1 MDRRQFIAAASASVA
16 FGPAACAQSL
26 APSPPSPRAAAL
38 IGAARAQVGVTRA
51 YDPAY
56 TRIPFPGGDVPRVK
70 GVCTDVVVRAYRD
83 ALRLDL
89 QALVNADMRR
99 AFGAYPRRWGLA
111 HPDASID
118 HRRVPN
124 LQTFFA
130 RAGARLAVPA
140 ALADWRG
147 GDIFTCLVS
156 GDLSHIGVVSDRRS
170 FAGHPLVLHNIGQ
183 GTRED
188 DALPYVKLTGRYRW
202 ALT

>member
-1 MDRRQFIAAASASVA
+1 MDRRQFIAAASASMA
-16 FGPAACAQSL
+16 FGPAACAQPP
-26 APSPPSPRAAAL
+26 APSPLPRRAAAL
-38 IGAARAQVGVTRA
+38 IVAARSQIGVTRA

-56 TRIPFPGGDVPRVK
+56 TRLPFPGGDVPRIK

-89 QALVNADMRR
+89 QALVNADMKR
-99 AFGAYPRRWGLA
+99 AFAAYPRRWGLS
-111 HPDASID
+111 HPDTNID

-124 LQTFFA
+124 LQTFLA
-130 RAGARLAVPA
+130 RAGAQQTIPS
-140 ALADWRG
+140 ALDEWRP

-156 GDLSHIGVVSDRRS
+156 GELPHIGLVSDRRTVS
-170 FAGHPLVLHNIGQ
+170 GHPYVLHNIGQ

-202 ALT
+202 ALA